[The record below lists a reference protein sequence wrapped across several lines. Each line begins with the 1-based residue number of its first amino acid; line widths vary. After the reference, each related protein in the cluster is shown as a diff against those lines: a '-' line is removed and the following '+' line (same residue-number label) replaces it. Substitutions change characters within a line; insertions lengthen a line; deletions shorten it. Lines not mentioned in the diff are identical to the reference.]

1 MRIYSSILVDFDYFL
16 LILYMPFFA
25 LEFIHSE
32 KYFAYGVFV
41 LDIFLLCL
49 LLDIDETLVPL
60 CEQGNNIQG
69 HLLPC

>member
-1 MRIYSSILVDFDYFL
+1 MRIYSSIWVDFDYFL
-16 LILYMPFFA
+16 LILNMPFFA

-32 KYFAYGVFV
+32 KDFAYGVFI

-60 CEQGNNIQG
+60 REQGNNWSSF
-69 HLLPC
+69 CF